1 MIALLALR
9 AVAAVAA
16 VVQVLCHLSD
26 PRIAEAS
33 GIALSK
39 RDSGVAFV
47 QNDSGDRNR
56 FFAVALRTGRTLAT
70 IRVLGARNIDWE
82 DIASG
87 PDSAGAP
94 SVWLAD
100 IGDNNARRP
109 QVQIYRVPEPRL
121 DPAAPDAVLRTARP
135 AIWRLR
141 YPGGPRDAESFAVGP
156 DGRGYIVTKS
166 LLGSS
171 DVYRLPLRPDPD
183 RVQTLHRIGVIQ
195 LSAHGVGN
203 PFGFVG
209 ELTATG
215 AALSRN
221 GAVFAVRTYA
231 SAYLWRVG
239 VGGLA
244 AALHR
249 APTRVDLP
257 RQPQGEGI
265 TFAGRKLL
273 VDSEGRH
280 SAVLAVALP
289 PRFAHAAGASRRH
302 PLSKVVH
309 ASQRPSA
316 GKRGQL
322 GEGRH
327 SAPPHRSAGGIAV
340 GVIVLLIVIGTAV
353 LLQRR
358 RRRRRF
364 RDDEPD
370 EPDEPR

>member
-1 MIALLALR
+1 VIALLALR
-9 AVAAVAA
+9 AVAALAA

-33 GIALSK
+33 GIALSQ
-39 RDSGVAFV
+39 RESGVAFV
-47 QNDSGDRNR
+47 QNDSGDSNR
-56 FFAVALRTGRTLAT
+56 FFAIDLRTGRTLAT
-70 IRVLGARNIDWE
+70 IYVPGARNVDWE

-87 PDSAGAP
+87 PDAAGRP

-100 IGDNNARRP
+100 IGDNDARRP
-109 QVQIYRVPEPRL
+109 QVQIYRVSEPPL
-121 DPAAPDAVLRTARP
+121 DPAAHDAVLRTSRP

-156 DGRGYIVTKS
+156 DGRGYLVTKS

-171 DVYRLPLRPDPD
+171 EVYRLPPRPDPD
-183 RVQTLHRIGVIQ
+183 RVQTLRRIGVIQ
-195 LSAHGVGN
+195 FSAHGVGN
-203 PFGFVG
+203 PFGLVG

-239 VGGLA
+239 EGGLA

-249 APTRVDLP
+249 TPTLVDLP

-280 SAVLAVALP
+280 SAVLAVPLP
-289 PRFAHAAGASRRH
+289 PLLARATRVVRASPGPSAATRGQLAERRH
-302 PLSKVVH
+302 P
-309 ASQRPSA
+309 
-316 GKRGQL
+316 
-322 GEGRH
+322 
-327 SAPPHRSAGGIAV
+327 APTHRSAGGIAV
-340 GVIVLLIVIGTAV
+340 GVIVLLLVIGTAV

-358 RRRRRF
+358 RRRRF
-364 RDDEPD
+364 RDDESD